1 MAVHEDAAISD
12 HISQNRNN
20 LCLALKPR
28 CIAVRPKHG
37 LGDEAQAP
45 CLRKGGQDN
54 GVGLRHISR
63 QKKRTARKKKSKEIL
78 GHFLP
83 IFQFILKSSS
93 GGRVQHGW

>member
-1 MAVHEDAAISD
+1 MAVHEGVVLSD
-12 HISQNRNN
+12 HISQNHNSDIEN
-20 LCLALKPR
+20 QLY
-28 CIAVRPKHG
+28 IAVSPKHR

-45 CLRKGGQDN
+45 CLRKGGQDD